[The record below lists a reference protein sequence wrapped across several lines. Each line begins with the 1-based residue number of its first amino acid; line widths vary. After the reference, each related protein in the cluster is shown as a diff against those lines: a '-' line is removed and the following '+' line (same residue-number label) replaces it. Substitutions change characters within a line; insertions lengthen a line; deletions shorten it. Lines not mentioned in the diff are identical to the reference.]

1 MTKSQKTGKGT
12 PQLSEQQ
19 RFTETLLNNLP
30 GMAYRCVN
38 DRAWTMVFVSNGCET
53 LTGHTPAAVLGAG
66 FGWTDLIHPDDLEA
80 ATVKVN
86 AAVAAGEQFDIQYRI
101 IDKFGQEK
109 WVREQGCSVEGENG
123 NAQILEGYIDDI
135 TPLKIAA
142 REIAQS
148 EEFYEEELRQRHE
161 RLSVTFD
168 NAPIGIVTYHCGG
181 TFELA
186 NRTFCDMT
194 GYSVGELREMTVVDI
209 TEPDYR
215 GDIEMFMAKVE
226 LGETDTY
233 VQQTRF
239 VRKDGSVLDVSVVNA
254 VTHDATGQ
262 PNLIISQVAD
272 LTTQLKAQSE
282 IRRQHEQLAHAD
294 RLHMLGEMATGMA
307 HEINQ
312 PLTAISLFA
321 QTGKRL
327 FEAGEYD
334 RLQEIFDKLSQH
346 SRRAGAIVERIQNM
360 GRHKQGAKKVVSLN
374 DLIED
379 VVVLAEV
386 DARNS
391 DIDIELDLATDLPSV
406 RVDVVQIHQ
415 VALNLLRNGMDAMRL
430 PGHRNGN
437 TIRVVTL
444 QRDDGFLEVAVSDS
458 GCGVADELAER
469 LFDPFLTTKN
479 TGLGMGLPISKAI
492 VTAHGGRLSFL
503 NNETSG
509 ATFRFTLPAAKK
521 GVQDG

>member
-1 MTKSQKTGKGT
+1 MKSSGKTGQELERLT
-12 PQLSEQQ
+12 EQH
-19 RFTETLLNNLP
+19 RFTETLLDNLP
-30 GMAYRCVN
+30 GMAYRCAN
-38 DRAWTMVFVSNGCET
+38 DRAWTMDFVSNGCEV
-53 LTGHTPAAVLGAG
+53 LTGHAPSAVMGTS
-66 FGWTDLIHPDDLEA
+66 FGWSELIHSDDLEA
-80 ATVKVN
+80 ARSKVT
-86 AAVAAGEQFDIQYRI
+86 AAVAAGEKFDIQYRI

-109 WVREQGCSVEGENG
+109 WVREQGCGVSVDKEG
-123 NAQILEGYIDDI
+123 AQMIEGYIDDI

-142 REIAQS
+142 RDLAQS
-148 EEFYEEELRQRHE
+148 EEFYEEELRKRHE
-161 RLSVTFD
+161 RLSVTFE
-168 NAPIGIVTYHCGG
+168 NAPIGIVTYRCGG
-181 TFELA
+181 SFELA
-186 NRTFCDMT
+186 NRAFCEMT
-194 GYSVGELREMTVVDI
+194 GYSVGELREMTVLDV
-209 TEPDYR
+209 TEPDCR
-215 GDIEMFMAKVE
+215 SDITKFMAKVRQ
-226 LGETDTY
+226 GEVDTY
-233 VQQTRF
+233 VQQTRY
-239 VRKDGSVLDVSVVNA
+239 VRKDGSVLDVNVVNA

-272 LTTQLKAQSE
+272 LTPQLTAQTE

-327 FEAGEYD
+327 FEAGEYN

-346 SRRAGAIVERIQNM
+346 SHRAGAIVERIQNM
-360 GRHKQGAKKVVSLN
+360 GRHKQGAMQIVELN

-386 DARNS
+386 DARSSN
-391 DIDIELDLATDLPSV
+391 IDIELNLAKDLPSV
-406 RVDVVQIHQ
+406 WVDVVQIHQ
-415 VALNLLRNGMDAMRL
+415 VTLNLLRNGMDAMRL
-430 PGHRNGN
+430 PGHKYGD

-444 QRDDGFLEVAVSDS
+444 QRADGFLEVAVTDS

-492 VTAHGGRLSFL
+492 ITAHGGQLSFR
-503 NNETSG
+503 NNDTSG
-509 ATFRFTLPAAKK
+509 ATFSFTLPAAQE